1 MFIDDDFEIIP
12 PQIKKDELN
21 KISKSLTKISIDYYL
36 QIGGRLNI

>member
-21 KISKSLTKISIDYYL
+21 KISKSLTKYLLIIYL